1 MSNETTSAILS
12 FAEKH
17 HDFNIEDLSELAPTS
32 RRYNRGIQS
41 VAVQFPV
48 CQVLYLPR

>member
-17 HDFNIEDLSELAPTS
+17 HDFNIEDLSESLCKSIFGSTC
-32 RRYNRGIQS
+32 NR
-41 VAVQFPV
+41 
-48 CQVLYLPR
+48 C

>member
-17 HDFNIEDLSELAPTS
+17 HDFNIEDLSESLCKSMTS
-32 RRYNRGIQS
+32 TDLPCCGICS
-41 VAVQFPV
+41 NS
-48 CQVLYLPR
+48 